1 MSILQEC
8 FRKIQPYKTLS
19 TISAE
24 LIYPKLVIFEEKCIV
39 RIYDM
44 TKSEEENIKNIHSF
58 DKEISHYI
66 LDGPYLWVLL
76 TSGELFVIHLMKS
89 SILEVKCNSYTNYKI
104 RRFMIHDSKLIFIS
118 ESGEKLSVSLTN
130 DMLEEDFNR
139 SADDVVISFEKSPVI
154 VNKSINI
161 TNNDSET
168 AMYVD
173 AGKLMIKCNVTGLVD
188 TLFVNTDLHCVSKW
202 NDLNVLCDN
211 INMWALNRNF
221 DLIHTFKNT
230 EGYFYPLTAYNDT
243 FYYLSWNDKEVR
255 LF

>member
-1 MSILQEC
+1 MSILQKC

-58 DKEISHYI
+58 DKEICHYI

-76 TSGELFVIHLMKS
+76 TSGELFVLHTMKG
-89 SILEVKCNSYTNYKI
+89 SILEVKCNSYTDYRI
-104 RRFMIHDSKLIFIS
+104 RRFIIYDSKLIFIS

-139 SADDVVISFEKSPVI
+139 GADDVVISFEKSPVI
-154 VNKSINI
+154 VNKSVNI
-161 TNNDSET
+161 TYHEHET
-168 AMYVD
+168 TMYVD
-173 AGKLMIKCNVTGLVD
+173 AGKLMIKCNITGLFD
-188 TLFVNTDLHCVSKW
+188 TLFVNTDLRCVSQW
-202 NDLNVLCDN
+202 NDLNVICDN
-211 INMWALNRNF
+211 IHMWALSQSF
-221 DLIHTFKNT
+221 DLIHTFKNS
-230 EGYFYPLTAYNDT
+230 EGYFYPLTAYNDK
-243 FYYLSWNDKEVR
+243 FYYLTWNENEVR